1 MPAQAAWRKGQTV
14 RFKNNRGRTSNAEV
28 VGIQSGAAAAA
39 PGLGTATT
47 GGTLA
52 AATYTYAAAAVVDG
66 VERPVSATAQQVTT
80 GSTSTVTITAATVT
94 GATAYKFYGRVG
106 GSLGL
111 LVQQASN
118 VYVDTGA
125 ASVGAA
131 PTGAAGDA
139 RIWIPHEKRY
149 LQAAMGSAA
158 NTYSYR

>member
-1 MPAQAAWRKGQTV
+1 
-14 RFKNNRGRTSNAEV
+14 
-28 VGIQSGAAAAA
+28 
-39 PGLGTATT
+39 
-47 GGTLA
+47 
-52 AATYTYAAAAVVDG
+52 
-66 VERPVSATAQQVTT
+66 VSATAQQVTT